1 MNLRSLTWKL
11 NWYRQSELEGALLLG
26 KMIRAVD
33 DADLVLALV
42 RHCADEAR
50 HACLWAETVAE
61 LGLPAVRIHRSYQSY
76 YAQHG
81 AAPGSISE
89 ALALTHV
96 FEKRVWRQFHRDLAD
111 GELPRQ
117 VTACLRTML
126 DDERQHLDWIR
137 QWLAGLPEGEDLL
150 GHFARIDDLVYAFLE
165 PFEDRLWD
173 LPGLG
178 EEPSRRG
185 DRVVADAQR

>member
-33 DADLVLALV
+33 DADLVLPLV

-61 LGLPAVRIHRSYQSY
+61 LGLPVVRIHRSYQSF

-81 AAPGSISE
+81 GVPGSIPE

-96 FEKRVWRQFHRDLAD
+96 FEKRVWRQFHRDLLQRD
-111 GELPRQ
+111 LPHP
-117 VTACLRTML
+117 VTSCLRTML
-126 DDERQHLDWIR
+126 DDERQHLDWIAR
-137 QWLAGLPEGEDLL
+137 WLASCAEGEELL
-150 GHFARIDDLVYAFLE
+150 GRFARIDDEVHAFLE

-173 LPGLG
+173 VPGLG
-178 EEPSRRG
+178 EELSPRG
-185 DRVVADAQR
+185 DHVLSDVRP

>member
-1 MNLRSLTWKL
+1 MNVRSLSWKL

-26 KMIRAVD
+26 KMVRAVD
-33 DADLVLALV
+33 DGELVVALV

-50 HACLWAETVAE
+50 HACLWAEAVAQ
-61 LGLPAVRIHRSYQSY
+61 LGLPFVRIHRSYQSFY
-76 YAQHG
+76 GQHG

-96 FEKRVWRQFHRDLAD
+96 FEKRVWRQFHRDLACH
-111 GELPRQ
+111 GLPPP

-137 QWLAGLPEGEDLL
+137 RWLSDRSDGEELL
-150 GHFARIDDLVYAFLE
+150 ERFARIDDRVYALLE

-178 EEPSRRG
+178 EEPIGRG
-185 DRVVADAQR
+185 DRVLPAVP